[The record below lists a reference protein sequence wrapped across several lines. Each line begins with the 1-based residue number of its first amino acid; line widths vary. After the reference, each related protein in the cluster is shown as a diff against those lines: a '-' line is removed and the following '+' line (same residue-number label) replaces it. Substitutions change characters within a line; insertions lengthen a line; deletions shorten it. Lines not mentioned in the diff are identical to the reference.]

1 MAISRK
7 RFLEGFAGS
16 SALLLWGCG
25 GGGYGGDSTPPPTS
39 SCTPS
44 IGANHGHALSV
55 AVADLD
61 SPTAKTYDIK
71 GNATHTHSVTFS
83 PAQLQQLESGVA
95 VTVTSTADATD
106 GHSHVVS
113 VSCFIY

>member
-1 MAISRK
+1 MPVPSSVESLRIETEGEIDLRG
-7 RFLEGFAGS
+7 FLGIAPEVVP
-16 SALLLWGCG
+16 
-25 GGGYGGDSTPPPTS
+25 GYEQLRYTV
-39 SCTPS
+39 
-44 IGANHGHALSV
+44 H
-55 AVADLD
+55 
-61 SPTAKTYDIK
+61 IK